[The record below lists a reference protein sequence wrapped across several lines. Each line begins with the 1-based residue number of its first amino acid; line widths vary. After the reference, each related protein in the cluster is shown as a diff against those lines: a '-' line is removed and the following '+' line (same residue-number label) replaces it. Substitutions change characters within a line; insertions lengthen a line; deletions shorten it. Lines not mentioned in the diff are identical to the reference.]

1 MKSFEAIAENLVN
14 QKHFTRI
21 QVVGDDV
28 TLVGKRVGRFS
39 LSHIHCIC
47 SKAKLKRSCCMPCAP
62 DLQTDRNIVIQHG
75 SRFTPPQPSKF
86 LVTNAINLLVMFKCN
101 CLGRTLRFWRH
112 DAAHEYEN

>member
-39 LSHIHCIC
+39 LCHTYTLC
-47 SKAKLKRSCCMPCAP
+47 SKAKLKFQEAH
-62 DLQTDRNIVIQHG
+62 IVSH
-75 SRFTPPQPSKF
+75 
-86 LVTNAINLLVMFKCN
+86 VLLTFA
-101 CLGRTLRFWRH
+101 
-112 DAAHEYEN
+112 D